1 MKLIPNF
8 THTPGAHCGSTAM
21 RDLLRY
27 TGLDVSEA
35 MCLGLGSG
43 LGFLYFRNPRGESP
57 SRLFFGRTVNFER
70 EACAHLALDFEEG
83 ADDDADRAWQ
93 TVKNFV
99 DRDIPVLLHLELS
112 QLPYWNT
119 RTPFPGHRAILVG
132 YDDARQVAFL
142 ADTHFPGLQQV
153 SYDAL
158 RAARATKIPP
168 LPLHNEWLA
177 IKSRGLEVGRWM
189 LDVGSDSARQSV
201 QSPRKA
207 SNLQSP
213 INAALCD
220 NARAMVI
227 DRAPH
232 FGIMGMETLAEDF
245 ETWGDTPDWEL
256 CARWGYQNIAVR
268 GTGGGF
274 FRALYAQ
281 FLRDANL
288 LERAAT
294 MDEIAREWEAFAA
307 LLKQI
312 ADEKNRALFA
322 DASRA
327 MRRLA
332 MREEIFWGRVL
343 DTTS

>member
-27 TGLDVSEA
+27 IGLDVSEA

-43 LGFLYFRNPRGESP
+43 LGFLYFRNPRGDSP

-70 EACAHLALDFEEG
+70 EACAHLAVDFEEG
-83 ADDDADRAWQ
+83 ADDDAERAWQ

-99 DRDIPVLLHLELS
+99 NRDIPVLLHLELS

-119 RTPFPGHRAILVG
+119 RTPFPGHRAILAG
-132 YDDARQVAFL
+132 YDDARQIAFL

-177 IKSRGLEVGRWM
+177 IKS
-189 LDVGSDSARQSV
+189 SV
-201 QSPRKA
+201 IASEAKQSPMHSLGIA
-207 SNLQSP
+207 SQTPLAMTLQ
-213 INAALCD
+213 NAVRAALRD
-220 NARAMVI
+220 NARAMVM

-232 FGIMGMETLAEDF
+232 FGVMGMETLAEDF
-245 ETWGDTPDWEL
+245 ETWGDAPDWVV
-256 CARWGYQNIAVR
+256 CTRFGFQNIEVR

-281 FLRDANL
+281 FLRDANFPEL
-288 LERAAT
+288 GAT
-294 MDEIAREWEAFAA
+294 MDEIANEWSAFAR

-312 ADEKNRALFA
+312 ADEKNRARLGE
-322 DASRA
+322 ASRA
-327 MRRLA
+327 IRRLA
-332 MREEIFWGRVL
+332 MREENFWGRVL